1 MREPTG
7 AWNPSRCGA
16 VSVPHESPL
25 SGGGRPEPTL
35 PGDYPAYYA
44 AVARALT
51 DGGPNPVTAL
61 EAAAALDVLEA
72 ARRSARDAVAVK
84 L

>member
-1 MREPTG
+1 
-7 AWNPSRCGA
+7 
-16 VSVPHESPL
+16 VSPQT
-25 SGGGRPEPTL
+25 GGGRPEPTL

-44 AVARALT
+44 AIAGALLK
-51 DGGPNPVTAL
+51 GGRNPVTAL

-72 ARRSARDAVAVK
+72 ARRSARDAVAVT